1 MLKIVVNEQETFEVE
16 TQKEAIVLN
25 GVVFSWDLVHLSEN
39 RFHIL
44 YNNRSYNAEIIEVD
58 YVEKSFSV
66 KINENSYTLLAKD
79 RFDLLLDQMGMN
91 NATKNKVNHIK
102 APMPGLIWEIKVQVG
117 DIVKAGDVV
126 LILVAMKMEN
136 ALKSPGE
143 GVVKNIKINQGD
155 SVEKNQLLIEFE

>member
-16 TQKEAIVLN
+16 TQKEGIVLN
-25 GVVFSWDLVHLSEN
+25 GAVFPWDLVHLSEN

-44 YNNRSYNAEIIEVD
+44 YNNRSYNAEIIEAD
-58 YVEKSFSV
+58 YVEKSFRV
-66 KINENSYTLLAKD
+66 RINENNYTLLVKD

-91 NATKNKVNHIK
+91 NSAKNKVNHIK

>member
-1 MLKIVVNEQETFEVE
+1 MLKVVVNEKEIVE
-16 TQKEAIVLN
+16 IDSQGGATMLN
-25 GVVFSWDLVHLSEN
+25 GEVFSWDLVHLSDN

-44 YNNRSYNAEIIEVD
+44 YNNRSYNAEIIEAD
-58 YVEKSFSV
+58 YTEKTF
-66 KINENSYTLLAKD
+66 KIKVNRQLYTLTAKD
-79 RFDLLLDQMGMN
+79 RFALLLEQMGIN
-91 NATKNKVNHIK
+91 NTSKNKVNHLK

-117 DIVKAGDVV
+117 DIVKTGDVV